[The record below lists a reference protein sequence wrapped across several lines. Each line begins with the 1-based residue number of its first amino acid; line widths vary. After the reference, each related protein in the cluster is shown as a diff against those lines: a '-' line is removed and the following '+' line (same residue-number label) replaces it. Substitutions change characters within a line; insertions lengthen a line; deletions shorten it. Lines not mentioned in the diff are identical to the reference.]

1 VLVFVTTVK
10 HLQIPEIHVPS
21 GFGDDGSWPW
31 MARAASQLQPE
42 INVRTVDENGD
53 GVPDEDT
60 LLGKVIFYA
69 MGILKEEDFERFE
82 VAYASPS
89 HHKVPEELEAAQ
101 VIILR
106 VKD

>member
-1 VLVFVTTVK
+1 
-10 HLQIPEIHVPS
+10 
-21 GFGDDGSWPW
+21 
-31 MARAASQLQPE
+31 
-42 INVRTVDENGD
+42 
-53 GVPDEDT
+53 
-60 LLGKVIFYA
+60 